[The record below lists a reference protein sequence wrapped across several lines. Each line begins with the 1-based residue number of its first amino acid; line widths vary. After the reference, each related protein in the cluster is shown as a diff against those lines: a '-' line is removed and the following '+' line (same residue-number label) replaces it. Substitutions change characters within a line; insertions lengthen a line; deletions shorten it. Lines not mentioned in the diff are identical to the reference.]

1 MNTPYT
7 GQPIDQNLS
16 VEAPGMTAP
25 TPSSVPQFDVASA
38 SALAMLAQQQTQKS
52 RTVSESVDPNSI
64 EAFLR
69 NKHHLQ
75 GELPVIVR
83 RVVTNLTDYIQVMN
97 PNRPTAKDELGRTQ
111 RKLWNT
117 YVIALN
123 ADPADAFLCLDAIL
137 FAFERNYSTVF
148 NDRVLWRAIDAV
160 NIPYADLR
168 TFQFLG
174 TLFANTAYAMQS
186 QTTGAKPTKRA
197 LARTQ
202 LRQVVESLQTAEA
215 QQNLTSYYSSN

>member
-7 GQPIDQNLS
+7 GQEVDQNLT
-16 VEAPGMTAP
+16 VETPGMVRP
-25 TPSSVPQFDVASA
+25 TVAATQQIDPASA
-38 SALAMLAQQQTQKS
+38 NALAMLAQQQQQVS
-52 RTVSESVDPNSI
+52 RSEAVDATTNTI

-69 NKHHLQ
+69 RKHNLV
-75 GELPVIVR
+75 GELPVVVR
-83 RVVTNLTDYIQVMN
+83 RVINNLTEYVQIMD
-97 PNRPTAKDELGRTQ
+97 PKRPTQKDELGRTQ

-123 ADPADAFLCLDAIL
+123 SSAADSVLCLDAIL
-137 FAFERNYSTVF
+137 HAFERNYSTVF

-160 NIPYADLR
+160 NIPYTDLR
-168 TFQFLG
+168 SFQFLG

-186 QTTGAKPTKRA
+186 STPGAKPTKRA

-202 LRQVVESLQTAEA
+202 LRQVVESLQTQEA

>member
-7 GQPIDQNLS
+7 GQSVDQNLS
-16 VEAPGMTAP
+16 VETPGMQRTDV
-25 TPSSVPQFDVASA
+25 TSQPQIDSASA
-38 SALAMLAQQQTQKS
+38 NALAMLAQQQHHQS
-52 RTVSESVDPNSI
+52 RSQEVVIDVNPI
-64 EAFLR
+64 EAFIR
-69 NKHHLQ
+69 RKHNLV
-75 GELPVIVR
+75 GELPVVVR
-83 RVVTNLTDYIQVMN
+83 RVVANLTDYIKIMD
-97 PNRPTAKDELGRTQ
+97 PMRPTMKDELGRTQ

-117 YVIALN
+117 YLIALN
-123 ADPADAFLCLDAIL
+123 ADPADAFLCIDVIL
-137 FAFERNYSTVF
+137 HAFERNYATIF

-160 NIPYADLR
+160 NIPYNDLR

-186 QTTGAKPTKRA
+186 TAAGAKPTKRA

-202 LRQVVESLQTAEA
+202 LRQVVESLQTQEA

>member
-7 GQPIDQNLS
+7 GQEVDQNLT
-16 VEAPGMTAP
+16 VETPGMVRPATTTVQQIDP
-25 TPSSVPQFDVASA
+25 ASA
-38 SALAMLAQQQTQKS
+38 NALAILAQQQVQAS
-52 RTVSESVDPNSI
+52 RSAPSTVDMNSI
-64 EAFLR
+64 EVFLR

-75 GELPVIVR
+75 GELPVTVR
-83 RVVTNLTDYIQVMN
+83 RVVNNLTEYVQIMN
-97 PNRPTAKDELGRTQ
+97 PARPTQKDELGRTQ

-117 YVIALN
+117 YVLALN
-123 ADPADAFLCLDAIL
+123 ADPADSVLCLDAIL
-137 FAFERNYSTVF
+137 HAFERNYSTIF

-160 NIPYADLR
+160 NIPYTDLR
-168 TFQFLG
+168 SFQFLG

-186 QTTGAKPTKRA
+186 TKPGAKPTKRA

-202 LRQVVESLQTAEA
+202 LRQVVESLQTQQA